1 MKRKLGTR
9 VFFYGGRHRRT
20 FFPAIPK
27 KKEKEKKRTR
37 KKKHVETKTAVSF
50 SLKSAFVNSKF
61 IIVSLH

>member
-1 MKRKLGTR
+1 MVEDTGELSSQQ
-9 VFFYGGRHRRT
+9 FQ
-20 FFPAIPK
+20 K